1 VASILGLSRRTLQR
15 RLGEERTS
23 FRAVHDKACL
33 DHALERLRDRS
44 TSVSTV
50 ADELGFADVAA
61 FGKAFR
67 RWTGATPSEW
77 RRRERD

>member
-1 VASILGLSRRTLQR
+1 
-15 RLGEERTS
+15 
-23 FRAVHDKACL
+23 VHDKACL